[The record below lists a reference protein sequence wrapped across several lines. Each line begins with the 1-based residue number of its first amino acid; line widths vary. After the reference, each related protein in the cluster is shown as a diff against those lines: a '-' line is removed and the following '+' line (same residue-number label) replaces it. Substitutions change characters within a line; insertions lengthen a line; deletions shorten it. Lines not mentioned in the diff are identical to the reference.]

1 MKDWLYSGID
11 WEDYD
16 DSEYL
21 AHYGTPRHSGRYPWG
36 SGENPYQHCSY
47 FMSEVNRMRKEG
59 MSEVEIANVMD
70 MSTGELRAKVTQSNE
85 QIRNERRRQA
95 RQMREKGYSY
105 DKIAESL
112 GVSEGTARNLLKE
125 PVAKTGKKA
134 NSEVTMELK
143 DLCDA
148 KGLIDVGKG
157 VEKEIGISEVALTA
171 ALESL
176 KSEGY
181 EVIPVRIEQMTN
193 PGNFTTVSVLAPP
206 GTTKSYIY
214 DHLDEINS
222 YQSYDQYAKMAEEK
236 HPGFERTKY
245 GLYYP
250 QSLDSSRVMINYA
263 DDRGV
268 QKKDGVIEIRR
279 GVEDLSLGKAN
290 YAQVRIMVDDKYYMK
305 GMAMYSDN
313 MPDGVDVIFNTN
325 KEKGTPLR
333 KVLKDLKTDPNTGE
347 INRDNPFGAS
357 IKPEERGGQRFYKG
371 PDGEEHLSC
380 INIVNAQGD
389 WGKWSRTIS
398 PQMLS
403 KQNYP
408 LVKKQLD
415 LTYQGKMEEYRDI
428 CAITNPVIKK
438 KMLASFADDCDAS
451 AVHLK
456 ATALPGQTQSVI
468 LPVTA
473 LKDDEIYAPN
483 YHTGDTV
490 CLIRYPHAGTFE
502 IPVLRV
508 NNNNRVA
515 RSLLKGST
523 DAVGISLKA
532 AEQLSGAD
540 FDGDTVTVIPISK
553 GANGTKIKADST
565 PDGLRR
571 DKFSTSDYEIKD
583 ENSPLY
589 SVGPDTGF
597 HKQTEMGKISNLIT
611 DMTVKGA
618 TMDEIVR
625 ATKHSMVVIDAEKH
639 HLDWRQSYIDN
650 GIAELKV
657 RYQGGTNRGASTL
670 ISRASSEDDIPKRK
684 PLYSAKDEN
693 GKQIVKNG
701 IVLATGEKAWRE
713 TGEAYHKPK
722 YEKRTVRDENGD
734 IVYKVDPKTGKKTPK
749 KEYVYE
755 YNERTKKYQKKIIG
769 YSDNLTYRT
778 SKTTKMASHSDARD
792 LLSVAPTPVELE
804 YANYANKMKALGNT
818 ARKELMS
825 TPNLQ
830 YSKSAKAVYSAEVA
844 ELNRKLV
851 NAQKNAPR
859 ERMAQLSSNVIFN
872 MKAKDNPYM
881 TDEEKKK
888 IRSQALAEQ
897 RIRYGAKKDK
907 IDITDRE
914 WEAIQ
919 AGAIS
924 AQKLSDILDNTDP
937 DTLRERAMPKNY
949 RNTLTPAKE
958 AHIKAMESRGYSIK
972 EISDQVGLSTSTVS
986 NFLHPAND
994 V

>member
-1 MKDWLYSGID
+1 MNDRLYSGID
-11 WEDYD
+11 WDDYEDSD
-16 DSEYL
+16 YL

-36 SGENPYQHCSY
+36 SGENPYQHSSY

-95 RQMREKGYSY
+95 RMMREKGYSY
-105 DKIAESL
+105 DSIAESL

-125 PVAKTGKKA
+125 PTTKSGRKT
-134 NSEVTMELK
+134 NSEVVLELK

-148 KGLIDVGKG
+148 KGLIDVGVG
-157 VEKEIGISEVALTA
+157 VEKEIGISNVALDA
-171 ALESL
+171 ALDAL

-181 EVIPVRIEQMTN
+181 EVISPVRVEQMTN
-193 PGNFTTVSVLAPP
+193 PGKFTTMRVLAPP
-206 GTTKSYIY
+206 GTTKSDIY
-214 DHLDEINS
+214 DHLDDIQS

-236 HPGFERTKY
+236 HPKFERTKY

-250 QSLDSSRVMINYA
+250 QSLDSKRVMINYA
-263 DDRGV
+263 DEDGV
-268 QKKDGVIEIRR
+268 QKKDGIIELRR
-279 GVEDLSLGKAN
+279 GVDDISLGKSN
-290 YAQVRIMVDDKYYMK
+290 YAQVRIMVDGQYYMK

-325 KEKGTPLR
+325 KRKGTPDADVY
-333 KVLKDLKTDPNTGE
+333 KKLKTDPKTGE
-347 INRDNPFGAS
+347 INRDNPFGAA
-357 IKPEERGGQRFYKG
+357 IKSEERGGQRFYTG
-371 PDGEEHLSC
+371 DDGEEHMSVV
-380 INIVNAQGD
+380 NIVNSQGD
-389 WGKWSRTIS
+389 WNNWSRTLS
-398 PQMLS
+398 SQFLS
-403 KQNYP
+403 KQPYP

-415 LTYQGKMEEYRDI
+415 LTYQGKLNEYRDI
-428 CAITNPVIKK
+428 CAVTNPVIKK
-438 KMLASFADDCDAS
+438 KLLASFADDCDAS

-456 ATALPGQTQSVI
+456 ATSLPGQTQSVI
-468 LPVTA
+468 LPVTS

-483 YHTGDTV
+483 YNTGDIV
-490 CLIRYPHAGTFE
+490 CLVRYPHAGTFE

-508 NNNNRVA
+508 NNNNRNA
-515 RSLLKGST
+515 RNLLKGTT

-540 FDGDTVTVIPISK
+540 FDGDTVTVIPVS
-553 GANGTKIKADST
+553 NGTKINATST
-565 PDGLRR
+565 PEGL
-571 DKFSTSDYEIKD
+571 KNFHTSDYEITDK
-583 ENSPLY
+583 NSPLY

-618 TMDEIVR
+618 KPDEIVR

-650 GIAELKV
+650 GIAELKA
-657 RYQGGTNRGASTL
+657 RYQGGTNRGAATL
-670 ISRASSEDDIPKRK
+670 ISKASSEADIRKRK
-684 PLYSAKDEN
+684 PLYSQYDEN
-693 GKQIVKNG
+693 GNQTVKNG
-701 IVLATGEKAWRE
+701 IVISTGEKAWRE

-722 YEKRTVRDENGD
+722 YEKQTVRDENGD

-755 YNERTKKYQKKIIG
+755 YNEKTGKYQKKIIG

-778 SKTTKMASHSDARD
+778 TKTTKMAAVSDARD
-792 LLSVAPTPVELE
+792 LLSKAPTPVESE
-804 YANYANKMKALGNT
+804 YANYANKLKALGNT

-825 TPNLQ
+825 TDNLA
-830 YSKSAKAVYSAEVA
+830 YSKSAKAVYSKEVE
-844 ELNRKLV
+844 ELNRKL
-851 NAQKNAPR
+851 NEAQKNAPR
-859 ERMAQLSSNVIFN
+859 ERMAQVSANVIFN

-888 IRSQALAEQ
+888 IKSQALAEQ
-897 RIRYGAKKDK
+897 RVRYGAKKSK
-907 IDITDRE
+907 IEITDRE

-924 AQKLSDILDNTDP
+924 AQKLSDILDNTDA
-937 DTLRERAMPKNY
+937 DALRERAMPKNY
-949 RNTLTPAKE
+949 KTTLTPAKE
-958 AHIKAMESRGYSIK
+958 AQIKAMSARGYNQK
-972 EISDQVGLSTSTVS
+972 EIADQVNLSVSTI
-986 NFLHPAND
+986 NKFLEGKLE
-994 V
+994 